1 MNQFGWRFETP
12 PDMSRVQNFNE
23 GIAAGA
29 LSRKADR
36 AWFPIARDR
45 WSRSA
50 TSRPLHLEPEPVSDV
65 LGWLDGRVTADF
77 DPAIGRAWQVS
88 FARTT
93 DGGAVLSLV
102 AAHAIADGAALLDA
116 VVRADGGTPAPVP
129 ARNGPLA
136 TAVDDLADGL
146 QQLRAVADWAINR
159 PRGKRTPAHAKA
171 KPEAPAGWRIPHVVV
186 ECDSAELARTAAAR
200 GGSPNSLFVAAL
212 ARVAATAGC
221 ADGIVP
227 AALPV
232 SGRETGDARA
242 NSTRIAV
249 AGLDR
254 SVLDQ
259 HDLAAVKAECK
270 HAYQRLAASSPAS
283 QPLALVQM
291 LPDAVV
297 RRLPP
302 PPAATVLA
310 SSLGRVPGELCGAP
324 VRSVSATAHY
334 PGAEPAEVATIG
346 DGVTGWLSDSGSR
359 TTISVC
365 GLAPGRINGVDEL
378 RELVTSEFAS
388 WGLAVRPW

>member
-1 MNQFGWRFETP
+1 
-12 PDMSRVQNFNE
+12 MS
-23 GIAAGA
+23 
-29 LSRKADR
+29 
-36 AWFPIARDR
+36 
-45 WSRSA
+45 
-50 TSRPLHLEPEPVSDV
+50 SRPLHVEPEPVDDV
-65 LGWLDGRVTADF
+65 LGWLDGRVSADF
-77 DPAIGRAWQVS
+77 DPATGCGWQVS

-129 ARNGPLA
+129 ARGGALS
-136 TAVDDLADGL
+136 TAVDDVADGL
-146 QQLRAVADWAINR
+146 QQLKAAVSWAINR
-159 PRGKRTPAHAKA
+159 PRSKRTPSPAKA
-171 KPEAPAGWRIPHVVV
+171 APEAPAGWRIPHVVV
-186 ECDSAELARTAAAR
+186 ECDSAEIAKSAAER
-200 GGSPNSLFVAAL
+200 GGSVNSLFVAAL
-212 ARVAATAGC
+212 ARIAATAGC
-221 ADGIVP
+221 ADGVVP

-232 SGRETGDARA
+232 SGRETVDVRA
-242 NSTRIAV
+242 NSTRIAI
-249 AGLDR
+249 AGLER
-254 SVLDQ
+254 SVLDEQ
-259 HDLAAVKAECK
+259 DLAEVKAECK
-270 HAYQRLAASSPAS
+270 RAYQRLAANSSAS

-310 SSLGRVPGELCGAP
+310 SSLGRVPDELCGVP

-378 RELVTSEFAS
+378 RELVTSELAS